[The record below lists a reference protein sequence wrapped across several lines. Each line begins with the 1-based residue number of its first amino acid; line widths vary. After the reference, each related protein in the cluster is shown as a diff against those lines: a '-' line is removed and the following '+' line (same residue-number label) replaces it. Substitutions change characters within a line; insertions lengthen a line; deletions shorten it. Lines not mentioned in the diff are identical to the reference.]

1 VLHVLGVFGEVLIEQ
16 VQRIAF
22 WASVALAAVPK
33 IAPAA
38 NAAFIALYDCSADD
52 GFARHVM
59 PIWLLARST
68 YYYEFDVC
76 HTHEAKAN
84 GTDFLSS

>member
-52 GFARHVM
+52 GFG
-59 PIWLLARST
+59 
-68 YYYEFDVC
+68 Y
-76 HTHEAKAN
+76 
-84 GTDFLSS
+84 